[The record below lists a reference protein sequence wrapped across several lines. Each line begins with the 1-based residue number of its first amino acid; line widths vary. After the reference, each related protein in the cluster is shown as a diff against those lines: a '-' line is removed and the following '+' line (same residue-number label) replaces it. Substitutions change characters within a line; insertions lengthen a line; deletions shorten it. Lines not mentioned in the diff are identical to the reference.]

1 MYMYSHV
8 THTHI
13 CIYINIYIYI
23 YMHIFIYLENFF
35 NFSCFNKCVIYFVTN
50 KKCKKQCVRQSM

>member
-1 MYMYSHV
+1 
-8 THTHI
+8 
-13 CIYINIYIYI
+13 
-23 YMHIFIYLENFF
+23 MHIFIYLENFF